1 MFPILGLII
10 GLLVGIV
17 LPFDLPEEYAVYLAV
32 VLVAVIDGV
41 LGGYVSTLQ
50 GRFEFKFFISGVLG
64 NGLIAIA
71 FVFLGQHM
79 NLPLYLVP
87 LIAIGTRIFQNFAV
101 IRRLEMAKF
110 ERTRAEKLAKRRS
123 EENNEKN

>member
-17 LPFDLPEEYAVYLAV
+17 LPFNLPEGYAVYLAA
-32 VLVAVIDGV
+32 VLVAIIDGV

-64 NGLIAIA
+64 NGLIALA
-71 FVFLGQHM
+71 FVFVGEYM

-87 LIAIGTRIFQNFAV
+87 LIALGTRIFQNFAV
-101 IRRLEMAKF
+101 IRRLEMTKF
-110 ERTRAEKLAKRRS
+110 ERARAEKLAKRRA
-123 EENNEKN
+123 EENNKT